1 MIWNHRHRT
10 QRGVALGLMCAVVV
24 TMGCVRSK
32 FERDIKAQRWPDAA
46 AEYADNSS
54 LHVDEDAI
62 YQAALLHS
70 YPNLETYN
78 PSLAKSLFQ
87 RLLRLYP
94 ESNKRQSAM
103 GHIALLNDTDI
114 VRAEVAERER
124 KSEIEVARVYAN
136 TQLLLAR
143 IDSMSRRLQGDV
155 RAIDSLRK
163 VSARL
168 ETEAKERDEQLRAL
182 RAELAKLKEIDLNPV
197 RRNGSKE

>member
-1 MIWNHRHRT
+1 MIWNHRRVRWGT
-10 QRGVALGLMCAVVV
+10 ALGLMCAVAAM
-24 TMGCVRSK
+24 TGCVRSQ

-46 AEYADNSS
+46 AEYADNTS
-54 LHVDEDAI
+54 LHMDEGAI

-94 ESNKRQSAM
+94 ESKMRQSAM
-103 GHIALLNDTDI
+103 GHIALLDDTDL

-124 KSEIEVARVYAN
+124 QSEIEVARVYAN

-143 IDSMSRRLQGDV
+143 IDSMSRRLQVDV
-155 RAIDSLRK
+155 RTIDSLRK
-163 VSARL
+163 VSSRL
-168 ETEAKERDEQLRAL
+168 EAEAKERDEQLRAL
-182 RAELAKLKEIDLNPV
+182 RAELAKLKAIDLDPV
-197 RRNGSKE
+197 RRNGNKE